1 MVREGAYYV
10 YILASERNGT
20 LYVGVTNDL
29 IRRVHE
35 HKTDAVEGF
44 TKQYGVHD
52 LVYYE
57 QTGDIESAI
66 GREKQI
72 KKWNRSW
79 KKRLI
84 EEFNPDWN
92 DLYNSLI

>member
-57 QTGDIESAI
+57 HTGDIESAI